1 MLHTK
6 LKVVDDFVEPA
17 LLAHHF
23 KGEVWSYGWRSNTG
37 AHETPFW
44 HIHFCGSRRP
54 DEYFR
59 QDELLASDPK
69 LAAIASV
76 WANIRDQFTP
86 DYQLVR
92 CYANGHTY
100 GLDGHVHRDAKPG
113 EDALTA
119 LVYVNPTW
127 SAEWAGETIFI
138 GDSGE
143 CEAVIP
149 RPGRLIVFDGT
160 VKHVARSVSRECPA
174 LRMTLV
180 FKLQRIPASVSP
192 DGSPMPRANLIEFL
206 RRHGAEASGHSG
218 RSLMEHLVGTWRL
231 LKTWDCAEHVC
242 LAGLFHS
249 IYGTSIYSRRTIS
262 RHERAAVRSVVGA
275 RAEELA
281 FVFGVLERPAA
292 WMPAMTTGKAP
303 LTGMDD
309 VVLTLDDATV
319 DELLEIEIA
328 NLLEQGGAENGLAS
342 LLAGGLAERP
352 SVNAGARA
360 ALMDSVPSETV
371 EV

>member
-6 LKVVDDFVEPA
+6 LKVVDDFVDPA

-37 AHETPFW
+37 AEETPFW

-59 QDELLASDPK
+59 QDELIASDPK
-69 LAAIASV
+69 LAAIAAV
-76 WANIRDQFTP
+76 WAKIREQFTP

-100 GLDGHVHRDAKPG
+100 GLDGHLHRDAKPG

-127 SAEWAGETIFI
+127 RAEWAGETMFI
-138 GDSGE
+138 GESGE
-143 CEAVIP
+143 CEAVTP

-180 FKLQRIPASVSP
+180 FKLQRTPVNAAP
-192 DGSPMPRANLIEFL
+192 DGAPMPRANLLEFL
-206 RRHGAEASGHSG
+206 RRHGAEANGHSG
-218 RSLMEHLVGTWRL
+218 RSLMEHLMGTWQL
-231 LKTWDCAEHVC
+231 LKKWDCAEHVC

-249 IYGTSIYSRRTIS
+249 IYGTSIYRRRTIS
-262 RHERAAVRSVVGA
+262 RHERAAVRTVIGA
-275 RAEELA
+275 QAEELA
-281 FVFGVLERPAA
+281 FVFGVLDRPKA
-292 WMPAMTTGKAP
+292 WLPAITTGKAP
-303 LTGMDD
+303 LAGMDD
-309 VVLTLDDATV
+309 VILTLDDTKV
-319 DELLEIEIA
+319 NELLEIEIA
-328 NLLEQGGAENGLAS
+328 NLLEQGGAQDVLAS
-342 LLAGGLAERP
+342 LLDGGIRERR
-352 SVNAGARA
+352 SLNAGARA
-360 ALMDSVPSETV
+360 ALMHTVRYETV
-371 EV
+371 ES